1 MTDHFVLEE
10 RKYYMFLDS
19 QQGENTRPVD
29 GQYHTITNYRR
40 DIVAHLPHGRVV
52 IYDKDT
58 QEYEDYLAVFGEV
71 PFWVPAI
78 EEWNVQKAK
87 CLVKLHTAFDSVQ
100 LAKDLAE
107 ACTASCAFF
116 ARVPKAIRYLKRGQ
130 FAKSYKTLAGVSKA
144 RQSIPNTWLQY
155 QWAVKPLIGELEELW
170 EKLQPKEAP
179 VFKISSAT
187 GGKDQKSEIQTT
199 MVGWA
204 QDEFSIHWALKANR
218 SVKAVRYFRHD
229 ILDSQGFHFNP
240 LNAIWDGITWSFLV
254 DWFVPVSDV
263 LRGLAYSMPG
273 CIGGFNNYR
282 EDFTSDIEGVTPYQS
297 EDPWGRCSYHIDF
310 PYTKY
315 RSFTFKR
322 EYDTSITLTAA
333 DINALL
339 LSSPAGLTLK
349 RTLNLFM
356 VAWKA
361 AS

>member
-1 MTDHFVLEE
+1 MTDHIIEE
-10 RKYYMFLDS
+10 NNEYYRFWDS
-19 QQGENTRPVD
+19 QIGVNTRPVN
-29 GQYHTITNYRR
+29 GRYQTITDYRR
-40 DIVAHLPHGRVV
+40 YVDTYAPRGRVV

-58 QEYEDYLAVFGEV
+58 QRYDSYVVSFGEV
-71 PFWVPAI
+71 PYWAPGI

-107 ACTASCAFF
+107 ACTASCTFF
-116 ARVPKAIRYLKRGQ
+116 SRVPRAIRYLKRGQ

-187 GGKDQKSEIQTT
+187 GGKDQKSYIQKI
-199 MVGWA
+199 MVEDA
-204 QDEFSIHWALKANR
+204 QDEFNVIWALKANR

-254 DWFVPVSDV
+254 DWFIPVSDV
-263 LRGLAYSMPG
+263 LRGIAYSIPG

-282 EDFTSDIEGVTPYQS
+282 EEFTSNIEGVYPYQS
-297 EDPWGRCSYHIDF
+297 TDPSGRYSYHVEF
-310 PYTKY
+310 PRTQY
-315 RSFTFKR
+315 RSFAFER
-322 EYDTSITLTAA
+322 EIDTSITLTAA

-349 RTLNLFM
+349 RTLNLFAI
-356 VAWKA
+356 AWKA

>member
-1 MTDHFVLEE
+1 MTDHFISEDC
-10 RKYYMFLDS
+10 KYYMFLDNEKGS
-19 QQGENTRPVD
+19 NTRPVN
-29 GQYHTITNYRR
+29 GKYTAITDYRR
-40 DIVAHLPHGRVV
+40 DIVMHLPRGRVV

-58 QEYEDYLAVFGEV
+58 QEYEEYLAVFGEV
-71 PFWVPAI
+71 PYWAPNI

-107 ACTASCAFF
+107 ACTATCTFF
-116 ARVPKAIRYLKRGQ
+116 SRVPRAIRYLKRGQ

-155 QWAVKPLIGELEELW
+155 QWAVKPLIGEIEELW

-179 VFKISSAT
+179 VFKISSAV
-187 GGKDQKSEIQTT
+187 GGKDQKSLIQQTA
-199 MVGWA
+199 VGWA
-204 QDEFSIHWALKANR
+204 QDDFNIIWALKANR

-263 LRGLAYSMPG
+263 LRGIAYSIPG

-282 EDFTSDIEGVTPYQS
+282 EDFTSDIEGVYPYQS
-297 EDPWGRCSYHIDF
+297 TDPWNRCSYHIEF
-310 PYTKY
+310 PHTKF
-315 RSFTFKR
+315 RNFTFKR

-349 RTLNLFM
+349 RTLNLFAI
-356 VAWKA
+356 AWKA